1 MDKIKEKIQGCTK
14 EDVIRFFAIYAVV
27 IFLILFLVCPLCT
40 LFLKAFQDKDGTFV
54 GMSQFAKYFSS
65 RAMLYSVS
73 NTFFV
78 AIMSTLI
85 SVILA
90 FLFAYALSRKKVPFK
105 SFFRYVGMIPIF
117 APTMLLGIAL
127 IYLFGNQGI
136 FTRMGLEIPLYG
148 KVGIIISESI
158 YCFPV
163 ATTILM
169 VAFSAADNRLYEA
182 ADTMGTS
189 AWRKMFT
196 ITIPNVKYGLIS
208 ALFVSFTYSFTDFG
222 APSVVGGNYNVLAT
236 DVYKQVVGQQNF
248 NMGAVVGIILLFP
261 TVLSFIVDNIISKKQ
276 NSAISAKSVPYQIKP
291 HKVTDGIATV
301 FCILVAAA
309 MILFF
314 AVALFASLIKLWPY
328 NLTFTLS
335 NYDLSNVASG
345 NGSVAFKNSIWISI
359 ITALLGTFVT
369 FMGAYLIEKSQR
381 FAISRKV
388 AYFLSNIPLAIPG
401 TVVGLSFIMF
411 FNTTVFKIP
420 FTSYGVVNPFHGIYG
435 TIWIIVLANMIH
447 FYSVPF
453 STATTALKRIDK
465 EFETVSESLRVP
477 FYKTLQRVTVPL
489 CFPAICEMLVYFFVN
504 SLVTVSAVVF
514 LYSPTA
520 PIASV
525 MIVSMQ
531 GAGQTAPAAA
541 MCMIL
546 LFINL
551 GMRFIYEVLH
561 KQQTKKS
568 YIK

>member
-1 MDKIKEKIQGCTK
+1 M
-14 EDVIRFFAIYAVV
+14 
-27 IFLILFLVCPLCT
+27 
-40 LFLKAFQDKDGTFV
+40 
-54 GMSQFAKYFSS
+54 
-65 RAMLYSVS
+65 
-73 NTFFV
+73 
-78 AIMSTLI
+78 
-85 SVILA
+85 
-90 FLFAYALSRKKVPFK
+90 
-105 SFFRYVGMIPIF
+105 
-117 APTMLLGIAL
+117 
-127 IYLFGNQGI
+127 
-136 FTRMGLEIPLYG
+136 YG
-148 KVGIIISESI
+148 K
-158 YCFPV
+158 
-163 ATTILM
+163 
-169 VAFSAADNRLYEA
+169 
-182 ADTMGTS
+182 
-189 AWRKMFT
+189 
-196 ITIPNVKYGLIS
+196 
-208 ALFVSFTYSFTDFG
+208 
-222 APSVVGGNYNVLAT
+222 
-236 DVYKQVVGQQNF
+236 
-248 NMGAVVGIILLFP
+248 VGIILLFP
-261 TVLSFIVDNIISKKQ
+261 TVLSFIVDSVINKKQ
-276 NSAISAKSVPYQIKP
+276 NSAISAKSVPYKIKP
-291 HKVTDGIATV
+291 HKVTDGIATA
-301 FCILVAAA
+301 FCSLVAAA

-345 NGSVAFKNSIWISI
+345 NGNVAFRNSIWISV

-420 FTSYGVVNPFHGIYG
+420 FTSYGILNPFHGIYG

-477 FYKTLQRVTVPL
+477 FYKTLQRVTIPL

-531 GAGQTAPAAA
+531 GDGQTAPAAA
-541 MCMIL
+541 MCMLL

-551 GMRFIYEVLH
+551 GMRLIYEVLH
-561 KQQTKKS
+561 KHQTKNRL
-568 YIK
+568 